1 MLIYVIM
8 ASKTYPS
15 LSGFSIETKTYGDSH
30 FTITSPVSNSNGSFS
45 YISSD
50 TSIATISGDTITIV
64 GAGSLTIVA
73 VQQSTANFTS
83 GIITAS
89 FEVNESNQ
97 QNQSNQSVPSISGF
111 SIQTKTFGNSSFNI
125 SQPASTSNGTFSYLS
140 SDETIATISGNT
152 ITIVGAGTVTIVA
165 IQQATTEYTSGIIST
180 TFQVNKASPG
190 ISTFSIS
197 TKTVGDNPFTITAPI
212 STSDGAFSYVS
223 SNTLVAT
230 VSGNIVT
237 IVGQGTTTITATQAA
252 TTNFT
257 SGIRT
262 TQLTVNQIIPIGDIC
277 FPAGTPIT
285 TNQGLIPIEKINP
298 DIHTIRN
305 NPIVAITKTI
315 YASNKYLVCFE
326 KDSLGNNIPSQK
338 TIISK
343 NHKIFYNGKMVK
355 ARGLVGL
362 NDKITKLEY
371 NNELLYNVLMEN
383 HDKMIVNNLICET
396 LDPTSIVAE
405 FYKASKNLDVQRKNI
420 LTKWY
425 NCEYRKRNNL

>member
-1 MLIYVIM
+1 M

-15 LSGFSIETKTYGDSH
+15 LSGFSIETKTYGDSP
-30 FTITSPVSNSNGSFS
+30 FTITSPVTNSDGSFS

-73 VQQSTANFTS
+73 VQQSTATYTS
-83 GIITAS
+83 GIITAT
-89 FEVNESNQ
+89 FVVNESNQ
-97 QNQSNQSVPSISGF
+97 QNQSNQAVPSISGF
-111 SIQTKTFGNSSFNI
+111 SIQTKTFGNNPFTI
-125 SQPASTSNGTFSYLS
+125 TQPSSTSNGTFSYVS
-140 SDETIATISGNT
+140 SDESIATISGNT
-152 ITIVGAGTVTIVA
+152 VTIVGAGTTTIVA
-165 IQQATTEYTSGIIST
+165 IQQATTEYTSGIVST
-180 TFQVNKASPG
+180 TFQVNKASPS
-190 ISTFSIS
+190 ISVFSIP
-197 TKTVGDNPFTITAPI
+197 TKTVGDIPFTITPPT

-252 TTNFT
+252 TTNYT
-257 SGIRT
+257 SGIRSSS
-262 TQLTVNQIIPIGDIC
+262 LTVNQIIPIGDIC

-305 NPIVAITKTI
+305 KPIVAITKTI
-315 YASNKYLVCFE
+315 YATNKYLVCFE

-355 ARGLVGL
+355 ACGLVGL
-362 NDKITKLEY
+362 NDKITKIEY

-383 HDKMIVNNLICET
+383 HDKMVVNNLICET

-405 FYKASKNLDVQRKNI
+405 FYKASKNMDDKRKNI

-425 NCEYRKRNNL
+425 NCEYRKRNKL

>member
-1 MLIYVIM
+1 M

-15 LSGFSIETKTYGDSH
+15 LSDFVIPTKTYGDSP
-30 FTITSPVSNSNGSFS
+30 FTITPPTSNSDGSFI

-73 VQQSTANFTS
+73 VQQSTATYTS
-83 GIITAS
+83 GIISAT
-89 FEVNESNQ
+89 FQVNESNQ
-97 QNQSNQSVPSISGF
+97 QNQSNQATPTISGF
-111 SIQTKTFGNSSFNI
+111 SISTKIYGNSSFTI
-125 SQPASTSNGTFSYLS
+125 TQPASNSNGAFSYVS
-140 SDETIATISGNT
+140 SDTSIATISGNT
-152 ITIVGAGTVTIVA
+152 ITIVGAGTASIVA
-165 IQQATTEYTSGIIST
+165 VQEATTEYTSGIIT
-180 TFQVNKASPG
+180 TSFQVNKATPAIG
-190 ISTFSIS
+190 TFTILS
-197 TKTVGDNPFTITAPI
+197 KTVGDSPFTITPPT
-212 STSDGAFSYVS
+212 SNSDGTFSYVS
-223 SNTLVAT
+223 SNSLVAT
-230 VSGNIVT
+230 VSGNTIT
-237 IVGQGTTTITATQAA
+237 IVDVGTTTITATQAA
-252 TTNFT
+252 TTNYI

-262 TQLTVNQIIPIGDIC
+262 TSFTVNQIIPVGDIC
-277 FPAGTPIT
+277 FVAGTPIT

-305 NPIVAITKTI
+305 KPIVAITKTV
-315 YASNKYLVCFE
+315 YASNKYLVCLE

-355 ARGLVGL
+355 ACGLLGL
-362 NDKITKLEY
+362 NDKISKIEY

-405 FYKASKNLDVQRKNI
+405 FYRASKNLDDKRKNI

>member
-1 MLIYVIM
+1 M

-15 LSGFSIETKTYGDSH
+15 LSGFSIETKTYGDSP
-30 FTITSPVSNSNGSFS
+30 FTITSPVTNSDGSFS

-73 VQQSTANFTS
+73 VQQSTATYTS
-83 GIITAS
+83 GIITAT
-89 FEVNESNQ
+89 FVVNESNQ
-97 QNQSNQSVPSISGF
+97 QNQSNQAVPSISGF
-111 SIQTKTFGNSSFNI
+111 SIQTKTFGNNPFTI
-125 SQPASTSNGTFSYLS
+125 TQPSSTSNGTFSYVS
-140 SDETIATISGNT
+140 SDESIATISGNT
-152 ITIVGAGTVTIVA
+152 VTIVGAGTTTIVA

-180 TFQVNKASPG
+180 TFQVNKASPS
-190 ISTFSIS
+190 ISVFSIP
-197 TKTVGDNPFTITAPI
+197 TKTVGDIPFTITPPT

-252 TTNFT
+252 TTNYT
-257 SGIRT
+257 SGIRSSS
-262 TQLTVNQIIPIGDIC
+262 LTVNQIIPIGDIC

-305 NPIVAITKTI
+305 KPIVAITKTI
-315 YASNKYLVCFE
+315 YATNKYLVCFE

-355 ARGLVGL
+355 ACGLVGL
-362 NDKITKLEY
+362 NDKITKIEY

-405 FYKASKNLDVQRKNI
+405 FYKASKNLDDKRKNI

-425 NCEYRKRNNL
+425 NCEYKKRNNL

>member
-1 MLIYVIM
+1 M

-15 LSGFSIETKTYGDSH
+15 LSGFSIETKTYGDSP
-30 FTITSPVSNSNGSFS
+30 FTITSPVTNSDGSFS

-73 VQQSTANFTS
+73 VQQSTATYTS
-83 GIITAS
+83 GIITAT
-89 FEVNESNQ
+89 FVVNESNQ
-97 QNQSNQSVPSISGF
+97 QNQSNQAVPSISGF
-111 SIQTKTFGNSSFNI
+111 SIQTKTFGNNPFTI
-125 SQPASTSNGTFSYLS
+125 TQPSSTSNGTFSYVS
-140 SDETIATISGNT
+140 SDESIATISGNT
-152 ITIVGAGTVTIVA
+152 VTIVGAGTTTIVA
-165 IQQATTEYTSGIIST
+165 IQQATTEYTSGIVST
-180 TFQVNKASPG
+180 TFQVNKASPS
-190 ISTFSIS
+190 ISVFSIP
-197 TKTVGDNPFTITAPI
+197 TKTVGDIPFTITPPT

-252 TTNFT
+252 TTNYT
-257 SGIRT
+257 SGIRSSS
-262 TQLTVNQIIPIGDIC
+262 LTVNQIIPIGDIC

-305 NPIVAITKTI
+305 KPIVAITKTI
-315 YASNKYLVCFE
+315 YATNKYLVCFE

-355 ARGLVGL
+355 ACGLVGL
-362 NDKITKLEY
+362 NDKITKIEY

-383 HDKMIVNNLICET
+383 HDKMVVNNLICET

-405 FYKASKNLDVQRKNI
+405 FYKASKNMDDKRKNI

-425 NCEYRKRNNL
+425 NCEYKKRNKL

>member
-1 MLIYVIM
+1 M

-15 LSGFSIETKTYGDSH
+15 LSGFSIPTKTYGDSA
-30 FTITSPVSNSNGSFS
+30 FTITPPTSNSDGSFS

-50 TSIATISGDTITIV
+50 TSIATISGNTITIV

-73 VQQSTANFTS
+73 VQQSTATYTS
-83 GIITAS
+83 GIITAT

-97 QNQSNQSVPSISGF
+97 QNQSNQAVPTISGF
-111 SIQTKTFGNSSFNI
+111 SISTKTYGNNPFTI
-125 SQPASTSNGTFSYLS
+125 TQPASNSNGAFSYLS
-140 SDETIATISGNT
+140 SDESVATISGNT
-152 ITIVGAGTVTIVA
+152 ITIIGAGTATIIA
-165 IQQATTEYTSGIIST
+165 IQEATTEYTSGIIST
-180 TFQVNKASPG
+180 SFQVNKASPT
-190 ISTFSIS
+190 ISTYSIA
-197 TKTVGDNPFTITAPI
+197 TKTVGDSPFTITPPT
-212 STSDGAFSYVS
+212 SNSDGAFTYVS

-230 VSGNIVT
+230 VSGDTIT
-237 IVGQGTTTITATQAA
+237 IVGEGITTITATQAA
-252 TTNFT
+252 TTNYT

-262 TQLTVNQIIPIGDIC
+262 TKFQVNQLIPIGDIC

-305 NPIVAITKTI
+305 KPIVAITKTI
-315 YASNKYLVCFE
+315 YATNKYLVCFE

-355 ARGLVGL
+355 ASGLLGL
-362 NDKITKLEY
+362 NDKITKIEY

-405 FYKASKNLDVQRKNI
+405 FYKASKNMDDKRKNI

-425 NCEYRKRNNL
+425 NSEYRKRNNL

>member
-1 MLIYVIM
+1 M

-15 LSGFSIETKTYGDSH
+15 LSGFSIESKTYGDSP
-30 FTITSPVSNSNGSFS
+30 FTITQPASNSDGSFS

-73 VQQSTANFTS
+73 VQQSTATYTS
-83 GIITAS
+83 GIITAT
-89 FEVNESNQ
+89 FIVNESNQ
-97 QNQSNQSVPSISGF
+97 QNQSNQAVPSISGF
-111 SIQTKTFGNSSFNI
+111 SIQTKIFGMNPFAI
-125 SQPASTSNGTFSYLS
+125 TQPESTSNGAFSYLS
-140 SDETIATISGNT
+140 SDETIATISGNI
-152 ITIVGAGTVTIVA
+152 ITIVGAGTTTIIA
-165 IQQATTEYTSGIIST
+165 IQAATTEYTSGIIST
-180 TFQVNKASPG
+180 SFQVNKAIPA
-190 ISTFSIS
+190 ISVFSIA
-197 TKTVGDNPFTITAPI
+197 TKTVGDSPFPITPPV

-230 VSGNIVT
+230 VSGNIIT

-252 TTNFT
+252 TANYT
-257 SGIRT
+257 SGLRST
-262 TQLTVNQIIPIGDIC
+262 TLTVNQLIPIGDIC
-277 FPAGTPIT
+277 FVAGTPIT

-305 NPIVAITKTI
+305 KPIVAITKTV
-315 YASNKYLVCFE
+315 YATNKYLVCFE

-355 ARGLVGL
+355 ASGLLGL
-362 NDKITKLEY
+362 NDKITKIEY

-405 FYKASKNLDVQRKNI
+405 YYKASKNLDVKRRDM

-425 NCEYRKRNNL
+425 NCEYRKRNKL

>member
-1 MLIYVIM
+1 M

-15 LSGFSIETKTYGDSH
+15 LSGFSFETKTYGDSP
-30 FTITSPVSNSNGSFS
+30 FTITSPVTNSDGSFS

-73 VQQSTANFTS
+73 VQQSTATYTS
-83 GIITAS
+83 GIITAT
-89 FEVNESNQ
+89 FLVNESNQ
-97 QNQSNQSVPSISGF
+97 QNQSNQAVPSISGF
-111 SIQTKTFGNSSFNI
+111 SIQTRTFGNNPFTI
-125 SQPASTSNGTFSYLS
+125 TQPSSTSNGTFSYVS
-140 SDETIATISGNT
+140 SDESIATISGNT
-152 ITIVGAGTVTIVA
+152 VTIVGAGTATIVA
-165 IQQATTEYTSGIIST
+165 IQQATTEYTSGIVST
-180 TFQVNKASPG
+180 TFQVNKASPS
-190 ISTFSIS
+190 ISVFSIP
-197 TKTVGDNPFTITAPI
+197 TKTVGDIPFTITPPT

-252 TTNFT
+252 TTNYT
-257 SGIRT
+257 SGIRSSS
-262 TQLTVNQIIPIGDIC
+262 LTVNQIIPIGDIC

-305 NPIVAITKTI
+305 KPIVAITKTI
-315 YASNKYLVCFE
+315 YATNKYLVCFE

-355 ARGLVGL
+355 ACGLVGL
-362 NDKITKLEY
+362 NDKISKIEY

-383 HDKMIVNNLICET
+383 HDKMVVNNLICET

-405 FYKASKNLDVQRKNI
+405 FYKASKNLDDKRKNI

>member
-1 MLIYVIM
+1 M

-15 LSGFSIETKTYGDSH
+15 LSGFSIETKTYGDSP
-30 FTITSPVSNSNGSFS
+30 FTITSPVTNSDGSFS

-73 VQQSTANFTS
+73 VQQSTATYTS
-83 GIITAS
+83 GIITAT
-89 FEVNESNQ
+89 FVVNESNQ
-97 QNQSNQSVPSISGF
+97 QNQSNQAVPSISGF
-111 SIQTKTFGNSSFNI
+111 SIQTKTFGNNPFTI
-125 SQPASTSNGTFSYLS
+125 TQPSSTSNGTFSYVS
-140 SDETIATISGNT
+140 SDESIATISGNT
-152 ITIVGAGTVTIVA
+152 VTIVGAGTTTIVA
-165 IQQATTEYTSGIIST
+165 IQQATTEYTSGIVST
-180 TFQVNKASPG
+180 TFQVNKASPS
-190 ISTFSIS
+190 ISVFSIP
-197 TKTVGDNPFTITAPI
+197 TKTVGDIPFTITPPT

-252 TTNFT
+252 TTNYT
-257 SGIRT
+257 SGIRSSS
-262 TQLTVNQIIPIGDIC
+262 LTVNQIIPIGDIC

-305 NPIVAITKTI
+305 KPIVAITKTI
-315 YASNKYLVCFE
+315 YATNKYLVCFE

-355 ARGLVGL
+355 ACGLVGL
-362 NDKITKLEY
+362 NDKITKIEY

-383 HDKMIVNNLICET
+383 HDKMVVNNLICET

-405 FYKASKNLDVQRKNI
+405 FYKASKNMDDKRKNI

-425 NCEYRKRNNL
+425 NCEYKKRNNL

>member
-1 MLIYVIM
+1 M

-15 LSGFSIETKTYGDSH
+15 LSGFSIESKTYGDSP
-30 FTITSPVSNSNGSFS
+30 FTITQPVSNSDGSFN

-73 VQQSTANFTS
+73 VQQSTATYTS
-83 GIITAS
+83 GIITAT
-89 FEVNESNQ
+89 FVVNESNQ
-97 QNQSNQSVPSISGF
+97 QNQSNQAVPTISGF
-111 SIQTKTFGNSSFNI
+111 SVPTKTFGNNPFTI
-125 SQPASTSNGTFSYLS
+125 TQPTSNSNGTFSYVS
-140 SDETIATISGNT
+140 SDESIATISGNT
-152 ITIVGAGTVTIVA
+152 ITIVGAGTATIVA

-180 TFQVNKASPG
+180 TFQVNKASPS
-190 ISTFSIS
+190 ISVFSIS
-197 TKTVGDNPFTITAPI
+197 TKTVGDSPFAITAPV
-212 STSDGAFSYVS
+212 SNSDGAFSYVS

-237 IVGQGTTTITATQAA
+237 IVGQGSTTITATQAA
-252 TTNFT
+252 TTNYT
-257 SGIRT
+257 SGLRST
-262 TQLTVNQIIPIGDIC
+262 SLTVNQIIPIGDIC

-305 NPIVAITKTI
+305 KPIVAITKTV
-315 YASNKYLVCFE
+315 YATNKYLVCFE

-355 ARGLVGL
+355 ASGLLGL
-362 NDKITKLEY
+362 NDKITKIEY

-405 FYKASKNLDVQRKNI
+405 FYKASKNMDDKRKNI

-425 NCEYRKRNNL
+425 NSEYRKRNKL